1 VKQNAKLRHNVLINV
16 EALKRSNV
24 LEISGMHITD
34 SAPKILFWYSNK
46 TSCCQIDVLK
56 IMQWQ

>member
-34 SAPKILFWYSNK
+34 SAPKILF
-46 TSCCQIDVLK
+46 
-56 IMQWQ
+56 